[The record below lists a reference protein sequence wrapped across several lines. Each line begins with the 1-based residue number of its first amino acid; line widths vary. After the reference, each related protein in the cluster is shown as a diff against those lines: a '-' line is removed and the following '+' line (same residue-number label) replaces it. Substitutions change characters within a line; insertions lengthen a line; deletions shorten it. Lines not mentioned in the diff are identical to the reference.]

1 MVRSPKVVWT
11 SPLLVGTLFSVMTAS
26 FSAAQAPA
34 SVRGVAVLR
43 SGDTVEIEIQTSQ
56 PLMPQVQVLTG
67 PDRIVFDF
75 PGSLPGPGLRAIAVP
90 RGEVKGVRTGLF
102 EAKPPVTRVVLD
114 LKTPQGYQL
123 FSSGKAVIV
132 KVGGTASAANGPPPS
147 QAGTSPPPVPVAPP
161 PPPPV
166 TVGFENGLLSV
177 TADRATLAEVLY
189 QIQVHT
195 GAEIAVPSGAE
206 QEKVVATLGPAPAR
220 DVLTQLLDG
229 SSYNFIILGSSQD
242 PKALGR
248 VILTPRGPGMPEV
261 GAVTPPSP
269 PASPEPGTDPPQR
282 MVEPPPA
289 VMPGP
294 GPDAA
299 QGNPQQPGNA
309 PPNPPPN

>member
-1 MVRSPKVVWT
+1 
-11 SPLLVGTLFSVMTAS
+11 MTAS
-26 FSAAQAPA
+26 LCAAQAPA
-34 SVRGVAVLR
+34 SVRRVAVLR

-56 PLMPQVQVLTG
+56 HLMPEVQVLTG

-75 PGSLPGPGLRAIAVP
+75 PGSLPGPGLRAVAVP

-102 EAKPPVTRVVLD
+102 EAKPPTTRVVFD

-123 FSSGKAVIV
+123 FSYGKAVIV

-147 QAGTSPPPVPVAPP
+147 QVATSTPPVAAAPP

-166 TVGFENGLLSV
+166 TVGFENGMLSV
-177 TADRATLAEVLY
+177 TADRASLAEVLY

-220 DVLTQLLDG
+220 DVLTELLEG
-229 SSYNFIILGSSQD
+229 SSYNFIILGSTQD
-242 PKALGR
+242 PKALER
-248 VILTPRGPGMPEV
+248 VILTPRGPGIPEV
-261 GAVTPPSP
+261 SAVTPP
-269 PASPEPGTDPPQR
+269 PASPPPSPEPDPPQH